1 MKSCNKPQCKAIL
14 EFPLSWKYRIILDG
28 AKNKNFLNELEIF
41 VKENKLDATSPV
53 EGNKS
58 KSGTYSTWLLSVTFQ
73 SKEEMESTSIKL
85 GKLNGVKFLL

>member
-1 MKSCNKPQCKAIL
+1 MKSCDKPQCKAIL
-14 EFPLSWKYRIILDG
+14 EFPLAWKYRIILDD
-28 AKNKNFLNELEIF
+28 AKNKNFLTDLDQFI
-41 VKENKLDATSPV
+41 KHNKLDASSPV

-73 SKEEMESTSIKL
+73 SKEEMDRTSVEL